1 MPPRQGTR
9 AGFAVVESAAQSAA
23 AVIACA
29 MQWGRWSERGSG
41 GGVIRRSRT
50 RGGSHTGRSDLGAS
64 LPHPPARKGRN
75 PRSASPRR
83 RGPAAQDDVP
93 ARGLQRRTRCLA
105 AVTSPG
111 AGAAAALGGGGHG
124 AEEGREASGRSREWG
139 RKSRSWSIYLFF
151 KIFFAEDQLG
161 PWQIFFWF
169 F

>member
-1 MPPRQGTR
+1 VRVEHCEEQDPGGRGCGGRDTAVGRAEAAMRLWGDGPPP
-9 AGFAVVESAAQSAA
+9 SAPST
-23 AVIACA
+23 V
-29 MQWGRWSERGSG
+29 R
-41 GGVIRRSRT
+41 V
-50 RGGSHTGRSDLGAS
+50 
-64 LPHPPARKGRN
+64 ARLR
-75 PRSASPRR
+75 
-83 RGPAAQDDVP
+83 AQDDVP